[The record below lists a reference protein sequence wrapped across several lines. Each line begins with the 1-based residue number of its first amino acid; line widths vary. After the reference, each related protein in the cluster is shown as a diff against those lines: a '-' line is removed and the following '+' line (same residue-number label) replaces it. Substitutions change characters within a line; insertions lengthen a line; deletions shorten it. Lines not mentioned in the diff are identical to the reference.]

1 MQRFKDFLET
11 YNFRYLND
19 LKDINGDASY
29 DTQIIRVYPPSD
41 SFNRHDWFEFGVYD
55 YSETE
60 WKIGICEKVLTK
72 EILNSYVE
80 SVSLNPDYEK
90 VVTVYLTDKKED

>member
-1 MQRFKDFLET
+1 MIKFKEFLET

-19 LKDINGDASY
+19 LRESNGDASY
-29 DTQIIRVYPPSD
+29 DTQTIRVYPPSD
-41 SFNRHDWFEFGVYD
+41 SFTRNDWFEFGVYD

-60 WKIGICEKVLTK
+60 WKMGICQRVLTK
-72 EILNSYVE
+72 EIMDSYVE

-90 VVTVYLTDKKED
+90 VVTVYLTDKEGD